1 MLAMLKKKTDHFA
14 ILAHEQK
21 IRVMHLTIRPAQQDD
36 AAVVPEIMLQAMEDI
51 IFRFIQK
58 EDKKEAIRFLTDLFQ
73 QTENLYSHENTFVA
87 VDPEGNVM
95 GSLTGYDGDHFIALR
110 QPILE
115 LMQKQ
120 YANDLIPEP
129 ETVGQEFYIDSVAV
143 STAARGQ
150 GLGTELLKH
159 AIKHAK
165 NQGFKQIGLLVDL
178 DNPNAKKLYERLGFT
193 LGNKMPFVGGEYYHM
208 YIQFV

>member
-1 MLAMLKKKTDHFA
+1 
-14 ILAHEQK
+14 
-21 IRVMHLTIRPAQQDD
+21 MHLTIRPAQQHD

-87 VDPEGNVM
+87 IDPEGNIM
-95 GSLTGYDGDHFIALR
+95 GSLTGYDGDHFTALR

-129 ETVGQEFYIDSVAV
+129 ETAGQEFYIDSVAV

-150 GLGTELLKH
+150 GVGSELLKYS
-159 AIKHAK
+159 IKHAK

-178 DNPNAKKLYERLGFT
+178 ANPNAKKLYERLGFT

>member
-1 MLAMLKKKTDHFA
+1 
-14 ILAHEQK
+14 
-21 IRVMHLTIRPAQQDD
+21 MHLTIRPAQQDD

-73 QTENLYSHENTFVA
+73 QTGNLYSHENTFVA
-87 VDPEGNVM
+87 VDPEDNVM
-95 GSLTGYDGDHFIALR
+95 GSLTGYNGDHFIALR

-115 LMQKQ
+115 LIQKQ

-129 ETVGQEFYIDSVAV
+129 ETTGQEFYIDSVAV

>member
-1 MLAMLKKKTDHFA
+1 MPQLYLKSCYRRWKISSFVLYKKKTKRSNSFFN
-14 ILAHEQK
+14 
-21 IRVMHLTIRPAQQDD
+21 RS
-36 AAVVPEIMLQAMEDI
+36 
-51 IFRFIQK
+51 
-58 EDKKEAIRFLTDLFQ
+58 FQ
-73 QTENLYSHENTFVA
+73 QTGNLYSHENTFVA

-95 GSLTGYDGDHFIALR
+95 GSLTGYNGDHFIALR

-115 LMQKQ
+115 LIQKQ

-150 GLGTELLKH
+150 GVGTELLKH

-165 NQGFKQIGLLVDL
+165 NEDFKQIGLLVDL